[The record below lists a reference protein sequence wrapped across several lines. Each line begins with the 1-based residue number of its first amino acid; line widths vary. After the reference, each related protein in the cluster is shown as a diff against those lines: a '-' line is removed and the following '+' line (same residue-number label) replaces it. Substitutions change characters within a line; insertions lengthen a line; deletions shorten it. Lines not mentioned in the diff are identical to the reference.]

1 MAELSTPQK
10 TDSLAFTRQLLHT
23 YGMLIIL
30 VALFLGLSA
39 SVDGFLSVR
48 TVLSIMEQVSMFGII
63 SIGVTFAIITCG
75 IDLSSGAVVALSAV
89 VAASVVTGSESVFAA
104 IAGFSAAIAIGALC
118 GLVNGGFSAIGRIPP
133 FIATLGMMTIARGAA
148 QLASGGRPIDASS
161 EAFTW
166 IADLTVFGIPG
177 LVIIYI
183 IVALASHILLSRSK
197 FGRHVYAIGGNV
209 HAAQISGINVRRTL
223 ILVYTFAG
231 ALAGLAGLAGAML
244 TARTYAG
251 NPAYGNMWELDAI
264 AASVIGGTSL
274 AGGIGSVPMCV
285 IGALIIGT
293 TNKGLNLL
301 GVDPYWQQIVK
312 GAIIIL
318 AVLLDT
324 LKRRKN

>member
-1 MAELSTPQK
+1 MADTSA
-10 TDSLAFTRQLLHT
+10 TDKAASLAVTKHLLHT

-30 VALFLGLSA
+30 LLLFLGLSV
-39 SVDGFLSVR
+39 SVDGFMSMR

-89 VAASVVTGSESVFAA
+89 AAAMVVSASDSVFAA
-104 IAGFSAAIAIGALC
+104 LVGFSAAIAVGALC
-118 GLVNGGFSAIGRIPP
+118 GVINGSFTAIGKIPP

-166 IADLTVFGIPG
+166 IADISVFGIPG

-183 IVALASHILLSRSK
+183 IVAAASHILLSRSK
-197 FGRHVYAIGGNV
+197 FGRHVYAIGGNIN
-209 HAAQISGINVRRTL
+209 AARISGINVRRTL

-231 ALAGLAGLAGAML
+231 ALAGLAGAML

-264 AASVIGGTSL
+264 AAAVIGGTSL
-274 AGGIGSVPMCV
+274 AGGVGSVPMCV

-324 LKRRKN
+324 MKRRKA